1 MKLSLTHTPRALLS
15 PALAAIALSLASS
28 SLYADEVT
36 DAVDEGLSAYKS
48 GDLSTAS
55 SQLDYASGLIR
66 QQKAESIKVVF
77 PNALSGWEASEVES
91 ESSGGM
97 MGAGISANREYYKGD
112 ADVSIELVMDSPMLQ
127 SMMGMINNPSMITM
141 NGGKLVKV
149 QGQKAIYNGDKDY
162 PELIMII
169 DNNAMFT
176 LKANGGATLD
186 DLKAYGEALDLEA
199 L

>member
-1 MKLSLTHTPRALLS
+1 MKLSLTHTPRAFLS

-77 PNALSGWEASEVES
+77 PNALGGWEASEVES